1 MKRVVVE
8 VVVDQVSGRELGDR
22 EAGMRVA
29 NALSDVTIDLS
40 GTTFAVG
47 RVKVQRVENI
57 SAD

>member
-8 VVVDQVSGRELGDR
+8 VVVDQVNGRELGDK
-22 EAGMRVA
+22 EAGMHVA

-47 RVKVQRVENI
+47 RVQVQRVENI